1 MGRAS
6 RRAQRL
12 AQVQILEWLC
22 TTPIKA
28 KKRNRRPKRQRDVW
42 DKDPRELQWWKQ
54 INDRRVQDPESREGK
69 LFRRRFRVPFSV
81 FQWIVTLWRAKKWPG
96 CSKYKY
102 NFGGPLTDP
111 LELKIMAALRYLGRG
126 ECWDTCSEFSGIPE
140 GTLRKFGYSFF
151 RWTFL
156 IR

>member
-28 KKRNRRPKRQRDVW
+28 KKWNRRPKRQRDVW

-54 INDRRVQDPESREGK
+54 INDRRVQDPESREALGK
-69 LFRRRFRVPFSV
+69 LFTRRFRVPFSV

-102 NFGGPLTDP
+102 NFGGPLMDP

-126 ECWDTCSEFSGIPE
+126 ECWDTCSEFSGIP
-140 GTLRKFGYSFF
+140 
-151 RWTFL
+151 
-156 IR
+156 